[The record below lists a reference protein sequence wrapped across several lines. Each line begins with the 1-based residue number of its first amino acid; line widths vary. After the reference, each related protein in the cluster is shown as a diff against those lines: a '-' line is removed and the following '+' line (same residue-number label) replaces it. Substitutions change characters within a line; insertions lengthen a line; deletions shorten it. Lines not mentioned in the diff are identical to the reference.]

1 MMVTILS
8 VLVPV
13 AMAATVIALVLG
25 LFQMARGNP
34 DPHRTNR
41 LMQYRILFQGAALL
55 LFVLLLM
62 LLRG

>member
-8 VLVPV
+8 VLVPL
-13 AMAATVIALVLG
+13 AMAATVIALVMG

-34 DPHRTNR
+34 DPARSNR
-41 LMQYRILFQGAALL
+41 LMQYRILFQGLALV
-55 LFVLLLM
+55 LFVALLM